1 MGSIKD
7 IIQVYNSVVKDID
20 KDALEQHDRAYG
32 GVIRSAKGK
41 LLEHISEEIIKIA
54 WQNIGAKAN
63 RLEINSNKI
72 KIPIKDSY
80 IENIANKQVRAYIL
94 ERKKDYYYGLSVD
107 KHIFVDNQ
115 LVMGI
120 ECKAYTEN
128 AMLKRILVDFH
139 LLKTLYPNISCYLF
153 QLESQLGGDYSALP
167 ETLLGSK
174 PTHSIMSYFESVN
187 LNIVTLLKG
196 ERDINQPIHKNFKPL
211 DEQILNKTIKLM
223 ENELRVY
230 L

>member
-1 MGSIKD
+1 MSSIKD
-7 IIQVYNSVVKDID
+7 IIQDYSVVVKVID
-20 KDALEQHDRAYG
+20 KDARNQDSRAYG
-32 GVIRSAKGK
+32 GVIRSVKSK
-41 LLEHISEEIIKIA
+41 LQEHISEEIVKIA
-54 WQNIGAKAN
+54 WQNIGGKAN

-80 IENIANKQVRAYIL
+80 IESIADKQVRAYIL
-94 ERKKDYYYGLSVD
+94 KHKMDYHYGLSVD

-115 LVMGI
+115 FVIGI

-167 ETLLGSK
+167 ETIFGSK
-174 PTHSIMSYFESVN
+174 TTHSIMSYFENVD

-196 ERDINQPIHKNFKPL
+196 ERDINKPIHKNFKPL
-211 DEQILNKTIKLM
+211 EEVLKKTIKLM
-223 ENELRVY
+223 ENELKVY

>member
-1 MGSIKD
+1 
-7 IIQVYNSVVKDID
+7 
-20 KDALEQHDRAYG
+20 
-32 GVIRSAKGK
+32 
-41 LLEHISEEIIKIA
+41 
-54 WQNIGAKAN
+54 
-63 RLEINSNKI
+63 
-72 KIPIKDSY
+72 
-80 IENIANKQVRAYIL
+80 
-94 ERKKDYYYGLSVD
+94 
-107 KHIFVDNQ
+107 
-115 LVMGI
+115 MGI

-139 LLKTLYPNISCYLF
+139 LLKTLHPNISCYLF

-174 PTHSIMSYFESVN
+174 STHSIMSYFESVN

-211 DEQILNKTIKLM
+211 EEENLNKTIKLM
-223 ENELRVY
+223 ENELKVY

>member
-1 MGSIKD
+1 MDSIKD
-7 IIQVYNSVVKDID
+7 IIQVYNSIVKDID
-20 KDALEQHDRAYG
+20 KDAHGQDSRAYG

-41 LLEHISEEIIKIA
+41 LQEYISEEIVKIA
-54 WQNIGAKAN
+54 WQNIGAKAD

-80 IENIANKQVRAYIL
+80 IENIANQQVKEYIL
-94 ERKKDYYYGLSVD
+94 EHKKDYYYGLSVD
-107 KHIFVDNQ
+107 KHVFVDNQ

-167 ETLLGSK
+167 ETPLGSK

-211 DEQILNKTIKLM
+211 EEENLKKTIKLM
-223 ENELRVY
+223 ENELKVY

>member
-7 IIQVYNSVVKDID
+7 IIQVYNSVIKDID
-20 KDALEQHDRAYG
+20 KDAHGQDSRAYG

-41 LLEHISEEIIKIA
+41 LLEDISQVVKIA
-54 WQNIGAKAN
+54 WQNIGAKAD
-63 RLEINSNKI
+63 RLEINSKKI

-94 ERKKDYYYGLSVD
+94 EHKKDYYYGLSVD

-211 DEQILNKTIKLM
+211 EEENLKKTIKLM
-223 ENELRVY
+223 ENELKAY

>member
-7 IIQVYNSVVKDID
+7 IIQVYNSVVKGID

-41 LLEHISEEIIKIA
+41 LQEYISEEIVKIA

-107 KHIFVDNQ
+107 KHIFIDNQ

-139 LLKTLYPNISCYLF
+139 LLKVLYPNISCYLF
-153 QLESQLGGDYSALP
+153 QLESQLGGGLFSFIRNP
-167 ETLLGSK
+167 IGIK
-174 PTHSIMSYFESVN
+174 THAFY
-187 LNIVTLLKG
+187 
-196 ERDINQPIHKNFKPL
+196 
-211 DEQILNKTIKLM
+211 
-223 ENELRVY
+223 NEL

>member
-41 LLEHISEEIIKIA
+41 LLEHISEEIVKIA
-54 WQNIGAKAN
+54 WQNIGAKK
-63 RLEINSNKI
+63 LIEINSNKI

-80 IENIANKQVRAYIL
+80 IENIANQQVKEYIL
-94 ERKKDYYYGLSVD
+94 EHKKDYYYGLSVD
-107 KHIFVDNQ
+107 KHVFVDNQ

-167 ETLLGSK
+167 ETPLGSK

-211 DEQILNKTIKLM
+211 EEENLNKTIKLM
-223 ENELRVY
+223 ENELKVY

>member
-1 MGSIKD
+1 MNSIED
-7 IIQVYNSVVKDID
+7 IIQVYSSMVKGVD
-20 KDALEQHDRAYG
+20 KDALEQQTRAYG
-32 GVIRSAKGK
+32 GVIRSTKGR
-41 LLEHISEEIIKIA
+41 LQEYISEEIVKIA

-94 ERKKDYYYGLSVD
+94 EHKKDYYYGLSVD

-196 ERDINQPIHKNFKPL
+196 ERDINQPIHKIFKPL
-211 DEQILNKTIKLM
+211 DEQILIKTIKLM
-223 ENELRVY
+223 ENELKVY

>member
-41 LLEHISEEIIKIA
+41 LLEHISEEIVKIA

-94 ERKKDYYYGLSVD
+94 EHKKDYYYGLSVD

-153 QLESQLGGDYSALP
+153 QLESQLGGDYSAYQ
-167 ETLLGSK
+167 K
-174 PTHSIMSYFESVN
+174 PYWDQN
-187 LNIVTLLKG
+187 P
-196 ERDINQPIHKNFKPL
+196 R
-211 DEQILNKTIKLM
+211 IL
-223 ENELRVY
+223 
-230 L
+230 